1 MEDVK
6 QWRDFNINDID
17 ENTSKH
23 FQVISNTIDNNE
35 FIFVME
41 VTNNVKPSMS
51 RKTLKIFLELEE
63 YKDVTTKWFNKPVP
77 GLYKSKDRSIE
88 VVELIENIFEE
99 FHKHSALSDAQ
110 RCPHSCPLKT
120 LCDVLEERSHASMK
134 SFEAHPCEL
143 KNYINIK

>member
-41 VTNNVKPSMS
+41 VPDNVKPSMS
-51 RKTLKIFLELEE
+51 
-63 YKDVTTKWFNKPVP
+63 TKWFNKPVP

-143 KNYINIK
+143 KNYIKIK

>member
-1 MEDVK
+1 MEYTMEDVK

-23 FQVISNTIDNNE
+23 FQVMSNTIDNNE

-77 GLYKSKDRSIE
+77 G
-88 VVELIENIFEE
+88 
-99 FHKHSALSDAQ
+99 
-110 RCPHSCPLKT
+110 
-120 LCDVLEERSHASMK
+120 
-134 SFEAHPCEL
+134 
-143 KNYINIK
+143 